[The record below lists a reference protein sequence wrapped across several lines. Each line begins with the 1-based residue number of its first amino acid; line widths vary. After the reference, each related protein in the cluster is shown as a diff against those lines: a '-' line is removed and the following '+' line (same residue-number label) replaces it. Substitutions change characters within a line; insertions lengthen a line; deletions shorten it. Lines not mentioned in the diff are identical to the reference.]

1 LANLLIECSFLLLLT
16 IVACLILMRKLKK
29 PFFASTPERVG
40 RLSLRDFELID
51 CNLPLAEDFGF
62 LNCHDCL
69 QIGVEIVFDQN
80 MIIHGPTICQVNI
93 DGDFVKTA
101 EMRVLALVEGQF
113 LDFMIIGEPKQ
124 FDLFTQLPL
133 PLIKLDKRLVIDDLN
148 LSANQVFGSNKKGLP
163 VSTLVV
169 PSFRNRIA
177 TILLTR
183 SRRHKTFSLSV
194 PVVSANAEVFVQ
206 KWRIAAISPEELIL
220 ACFPIE
226 INREEKWLFFE
237 QVYPGQ
243 SVSWELDLSSLT
255 IRHND
260 VGLAWQQNF
269 NLTNRASFI
278 AWLGMVHPQD
288 RNRVRREFELFF
300 LHPESPL
307 NSTYRMASIQGLEL
321 TVTSIGS
328 HAKGKLTKGIHQ
340 IIESHSFHDDE
351 ESLFNQRSSSEFS
364 ALCHSMGL
372 RAKWINRESKTLFP
386 VDLDL
391 RNIIFSII
399 GDNKDTR
406 EVCVET
412 FQPSNQKVHCTSCG
426 EGIHGGR
433 VTLTIRIPNLN
444 LPPQHINQILR
455 YGYHTQALLV
465 DDSTKLGK
473 ELGESLGVQEQIHL
487 LGGHLTVMA
496 SNGSMIFVIFLPIKE
511 TSDVS
516 NAAVKDR
523 FPDVPTESNPSVQSL
538 LIIDD
543 QEMVLSYLSETLRLE
558 GYHVTGF
565 SSSAEAL
572 RDFESDP
579 FKYDFV
585 ITDQNM
591 DGLSGTEIIS
601 SMLAIRPELPIVL
614 CSGQS
619 LPIGEQNASALGA
632 MAFFRKPLD
641 MQKLVSLCRSRLSR
655 AGQKK

>member
-1 LANLLIECSFLLLLT
+1 LVILLIEGSFLLLL
-16 IVACLILMRKLKK
+16 IVVVGLILRRRLKK
-29 PFFASTPERVG
+29 SFFASTPERVG
-40 RLSLRDFELID
+40 RLSLRNFELID

-62 LNCHDCL
+62 LNCHECL
-69 QIGVEIVFDQN
+69 QNGVDIDFDQN
-80 MIIHGPTICQVNI
+80 RIALGPIICQVNI
-93 DGDFVKTA
+93 DGDFFKTA
-101 EMRVLALVEGQF
+101 EMRVLAFVEGQY
-113 LDFMIIGEPKQ
+113 LDFIVLGEPEQ

-133 PLIKLDKRLVIDDLN
+133 PLLKLDERMVINDLN
-148 LSANQVFGSNKKGLP
+148 LTANQVFGSNKTGLP
-163 VSTLVV
+163 VSTLIV
-169 PSFRNRIA
+169 PSFRERIT

-194 PVVSANAEVFVQ
+194 PVVSTNTEVFVQ
-206 KWRIAAISPEELIL
+206 RWRITAKSPKELIL

-226 INREEKWLFFE
+226 INKEEKWLFFE

-255 IRHND
+255 IRHNH
-260 VGLAWQQNF
+260 VGLAWQHNF

-278 AWLGMVHPQD
+278 DWLGMVHPQD

-300 LHPESPL
+300 LHPELPL
-307 NSTYRMASIQGLEL
+307 NSTYRMASVQGLEL

-351 ESLFNQRSSSEFS
+351 VSLFNQRPSSEFS

-391 RNIIFSII
+391 RNIISSII
-399 GDNKDTR
+399 GNNKDTR

-412 FQPSNQKVHCTSCG
+412 FQPSNHKVHCTSCG
-426 EGIHGGR
+426 EGINGSS
-433 VTLTIRIPNLN
+433 VMLTIRIPNLN
-444 LPPQHINQILR
+444 FPPQHINQILR

-465 DDSTKLGK
+465 DDSTELDK
-473 ELGESLGVQEQIHL
+473 ELGEVLGVQERIHL
-487 LGGHLTVMA
+487 LGGHLTVKA
-496 SNGSMIFVIFLPIKE
+496 SNGNMVFVIFLPIKE
-511 TSDVS
+511 TSEASVET
-516 NAAVKDR
+516 VKDR
-523 FPDVPTESNPSVQSL
+523 LADVPTESNTPVHNL

-543 QEMVLSYLSETLRLE
+543 QEMVLRYLSETLRLE
-558 GYHVTGF
+558 GYHVIGF

-572 RDFESDP
+572 RHFESDP
-579 FKYDFV
+579 FKYDLV

-601 SMLAIRPELPIVL
+601 SMLTIRPELPIVL

-619 LPIGEQNASALGA
+619 LPFEEQSASALGA

-641 MQKLVSLCRSRLSR
+641 MQKLVSLCRSQLSR
-655 AGQKK
+655 VSQKK